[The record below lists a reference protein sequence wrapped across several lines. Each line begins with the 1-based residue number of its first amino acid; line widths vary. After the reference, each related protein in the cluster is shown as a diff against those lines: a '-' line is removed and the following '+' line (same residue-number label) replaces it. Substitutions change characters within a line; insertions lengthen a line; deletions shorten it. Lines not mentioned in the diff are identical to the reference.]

1 MPLKTSLPHEKRTVQ
16 KVHSGFEGTFDI
28 VRKRIFKEAAVS
40 ATIRLSEI
48 LGIIT
53 FDLIKASVRKLLL
66 LTGRCIKFPFLLD
79 NYWVFPSVLYSN
91 FFKIL
96 LKLNCNFAFFSKQ
109 NIGLGRWTII
119 LGPSVAF

>member
-1 MPLKTSLPHEKRTVQ
+1 MVYLKKKELWKKFIRSSFV
-16 KVHSGFEGTFDI
+16 GTFDI
-28 VRKRIFKEAAVS
+28 VRKRIFKEAVS

-91 FFKIL
+91 LSEFY
-96 LKLNCNFAFFSKQ
+96 
-109 NIGLGRWTII
+109 
-119 LGPSVAF
+119 